1 MENNSIMKFF
11 IYLVLITFSI
21 NSTRSQIT
29 NIPDV
34 EFESLLI
41 NSGIDKSGI
50 LDGKINSSEIETLNK
65 LKIFTKG
72 KKIITDLTGIEGFK
86 NLKHLDLRNCS
97 LSSLDLSENT
107 MLETLN
113 VSDSNI
119 SMLDLQ
125 SNLFMSKVKSLG
137 NNTIESLDIR
147 GSLNLEELSLN
158 KCMLKNV
165 SFGNNSS
172 LLKVYLEKNEL
183 KSIDVS
189 EAINLKYL
197 DFDENM
203 ISVIDFSNNL
213 KLKSLSFSKNN
224 ISGELDFSKHYFLER
239 LELRSNKIIKIN
251 VNNDNNSILRT
262 FVVYNNPLTCIQ
274 IDGGSYRGA
283 PYNNWKTGLPVTVY
297 STNCF

>member
-1 MENNSIMKFF
+1 MEKNSIMKFF
-11 IYLVLITFSI
+11 IYVVLITFSI
-21 NSTRSQIT
+21 NNTRSQIT
-29 NIPDV
+29 NIPDI

-50 LDGKINSSEIETLNK
+50 LDGKINSAEIETLNK

-72 KKIITDLTGIEGFK
+72 KKVITDLTGIEDFK

-97 LSSLDLSENT
+97 LSSLDLSQNT

-119 SMLDLQ
+119 SRLDLQ
-125 SNLFMSKVKSLG
+125 SNLFLSKIKSLG
-137 NNTIESLDIR
+137 NNKIESLDIR
-147 GSLNLEELSLN
+147 GLLNLEELSLN

-165 SFGNNSS
+165 SFGNNNS

-197 DFDENM
+197 DFDDNM

-239 LELRSNKIIKIN
+239 LELRSNKITKIN
-251 VNNDNNSILRT
+251 VNNDNNSILRI

-274 IDGGSYRGA
+274 IDDGSYRGA

-297 STNCF
+297 SKNCF